1 MVSTVEVFDPRV
13 CSWMMREPMKHAR
26 GYFGA
31 VVIGGKIYAIGGL
44 KDKEEILDSIE
55 LYEEGYGW
63 QVMNPKALGKRCF
76 ISALVL

>member
-1 MVSTVEVFDPRV
+1 MSYRYAFGGYNGEKMVTTVEVFDPRV

-44 KDKEEILDSIE
+44 KDKEEILDTVS
-55 LYEEGYGW
+55 
-63 QVMNPKALGKRCF
+63 
-76 ISALVL
+76 